1 MEANIKKCYDGYSHP
16 FYIERNKVDISF
28 NMPIYHHHN
37 VFEIYYL
44 LEGRRNYFIQNR
56 TYAVMK
62 GDIVLINVQDIH
74 RTMDSNNTPHER
86 ILIYFNKDFIS
97 SIINDEKDI
106 ALLDCFMGKN
116 KVIRLNVSEQ
126 AFVETLLFRM
136 LDENEKKPEGY
147 LTYQRVLLTELLL
160 FINRHIKRYDKQ
172 SIGTNS
178 LLQKKMSEVAI
189 YLTEN
194 YRSRI
199 SLKQVA
205 ERFFITPCHLSR
217 SFKKATGFSFI
228 EYVNSI
234 RVKEAQKLLK
244 KTNSSVMRI
253 AELTGFD
260 SQTHFGRVFKN
271 LTGMSPLQYRK
282 RSRV

>member
-56 TYAVMK
+56 TYVVMK

>member
-282 RSRV
+282 RSRI

>member
-1 MEANIKKCYDGYSHP
+1 
-16 FYIERNKVDISF
+16 
-28 NMPIYHHHN
+28 
-37 VFEIYYL
+37 
-44 LEGRRNYFIQNR
+44 
-56 TYAVMK
+56 
-62 GDIVLINVQDIH
+62 
-74 RTMDSNNTPHER
+74 
-86 ILIYFNKDFIS
+86 
-97 SIINDEKDI
+97 
-106 ALLDCFMGKN
+106 
-116 KVIRLNVSEQ
+116 
-126 AFVETLLFRM
+126 
-136 LDENEKKPEGY
+136 
-147 LTYQRVLLTELLL
+147 
-160 FINRHIKRYDKQ
+160 
-172 SIGTNS
+172 
-178 LLQKKMSEVAI
+178 VAI

>member
-234 RVKEAQKLLK
+234 KVKEAQKLLK

>member
-16 FYIERNKVDISF
+16 FYIERNKVDNSF